1 MFVFLY
7 GNNGKACVALT
18 GTSMFP
24 SLVSTVSCEKRL
36 LHTTRVVQE
45 IQDFALRKKNKHNS
59 NSISILVT
67 VYHQSDKPKPTD
79 LQKTSTY
86 ASLGPRF

>member
-24 SLVSTVSCEKRL
+24 SLVSTVSCEQRL
-36 LHTTRVVQE
+36 FVL
-45 IQDFALRKKNKHNS
+45 ILRMHRQQQIKVKDAMMSGTCGTVNAC
-59 NSISILVT
+59 LVCE
-67 VYHQSDKPKPTD
+67 
-79 LQKTSTY
+79 
-86 ASLGPRF
+86 